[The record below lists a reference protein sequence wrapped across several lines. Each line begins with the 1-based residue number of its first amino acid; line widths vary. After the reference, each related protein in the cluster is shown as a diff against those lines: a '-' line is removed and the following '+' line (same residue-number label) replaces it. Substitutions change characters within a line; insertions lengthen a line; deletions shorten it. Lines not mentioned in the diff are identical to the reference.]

1 MPHLRQNHRRNWS
14 PMSVPSVSVQSPSP
28 SARAHALTALL
39 TQQKSGDPLDEV
51 CSRLWERQAMDGR
64 DRAFAMELV
73 YGVLRRLETLDW
85 RLEPALKKPLPRLP
99 QIVQMLLRM
108 GMYQLAYMD
117 RVPASAAVNESV
129 NLAKSHRAQLGRDW
143 SGLVNAV
150 LRTVTRL
157 PERPFPER
165 QPDPAAALSIRYAV
179 PQWLCMRWVEQM
191 GLERAEAACQTVS
204 AIPVLTLRVNRQKV
218 TRDGFLE
225 QLRTAGIVSLAT
237 TVSPVGVVLE
247 EGRAVPTIPGFQD
260 GLFYVEDEAAQLVPL
275 LLDPQPDECVLDA
288 CAAPGGK
295 TTHLADLM
303 ANRGRIVAMDRHPV
317 RVQIVTEN
325 CRRLGVT
332 IVTPIAGDAREL
344 EAVALQQGRDPRIL
358 PSGTFDRVLVDAP
371 CSGLGVLRRHPDAKG
386 RKDVGMFARHQI
398 LQSEI
403 LEQASTVLRPGG
415 VLVYSTCSTEPEETE
430 EVISRF
436 CRNHSEFVRE
446 SIVPWLP
453 ASALPFVTAQGALS
467 TMGNALGMDGF
478 YAVRLRK
485 SKGLS

>member
-1 MPHLRQNHRRNWS
+1 
-14 PMSVPSVSVQSPSP
+14 
-28 SARAHALTALL
+28 
-39 TQQKSGDPLDEV
+39 
-51 CSRLWERQAMDGR
+51 MDGR

-73 YGVLRRLETLDW
+73 YGVLRRQETLDW
-85 RLEPALKKPLPRLP
+85 RLEPALKKPLARLP
-99 QIVQMLLRM
+99 LMVQMLLRM

-129 NLAKSHRAQLGRDW
+129 NLAKANKVQLGRDW

-157 PERPFPER
+157 PDRPFPEL
-165 QPDPAAALSIRYAV
+165 QPDSGAALSIRYAV
-179 PQWLCMRWVEQM
+179 PQWLCTRWVEQM
-191 GLERAEAACQTVS
+191 GVERAEAACQTVS
-204 AIPVLTLRVNRQKV
+204 AIPALTLRVNRQKV

-225 QLRTAGIVSLAT
+225 QLRAAGIASRPT

-247 EGRAVPTIPGFQD
+247 EGRAVPTIPGFHD

-275 LLDPQPDECVLDA
+275 LLDPQPAEHVLDA

-303 ANRGRIVAMDRHPV
+303 SDRGQIVAMDRHAV
-317 RVQIVTEN
+317 RLQRVTEN

-332 IVTPIAGDAREL
+332 IVIPIAGDAREL
-344 EAVALQQGRDPRIL
+344 EIL
-358 PSGTFDRVLVDAP
+358 ASRLGPGSGDLPPGIFDRVLVDAP

-386 RKDVGMFARHQI
+386 KKDTGMFARHQM

-403 LEQASTVLRPGG
+403 LEQASSVLRPGG

-430 EVISRF
+430 EVIARF
-436 CRNHSEFVRE
+436 CRNHSEYVRE
-446 SIVPWLP
+446 SVVPWLP
-453 ASALPFVTAQGALS
+453 ASALPLVTAQGALS
-467 TMGNALGMDGF
+467 TMGNVFGMDGF

-485 SKGLS
+485 AKGLL

>member
-1 MPHLRQNHRRNWS
+1 
-14 PMSVPSVSVQSPSP
+14 
-28 SARAHALTALL
+28 
-39 TQQKSGDPLDEV
+39 
-51 CSRLWERQAMDGR
+51 MDGR

-73 YGVLRRLETLDW
+73 YGVLRRQETLDW
-85 RLEPALKKPLPRLP
+85 RLEPALKKPLHRLP
-99 QIVQMLLRM
+99 LIVQMLLRM

-129 NLAKSHRAQLGRDW
+129 NLAKANKTQLGRDW

-157 PERPFPER
+157 PERPFPDL

-179 PQWLCMRWVEQM
+179 PQWLCTRWVEQM
-191 GLERAEAACQTVS
+191 GVEQAEAACQTVS
-204 AIPVLTLRVNRQKV
+204 AVPVLTLRVNRQKV
-218 TRDGFLE
+218 TREGFLE
-225 QLRTAGIVSLAT
+225 QLRTAGIASRST

-275 LLDPQPDECVLDA
+275 LLDPQPDERVLDV

-303 ANRGRIVAMDRHPV
+303 SNRGQVVAMDRHAV
-317 RVQIVTEN
+317 RLQMVKEN

-344 EAVALQQGRDPRIL
+344 GAGALRQGGDPRVPPPGI
-358 PSGTFDRVLVDAP
+358 FDRVLVDAP

-386 RKDVGMFARHQI
+386 RKDTGMFARHQM

-403 LEQASTVLRPGG
+403 LEQASSVLRPGG
-415 VLVYSTCSTEPEETE
+415 ALVYSTCSTEPEETE

-436 CRNHSEFVRE
+436 CRTHSEYVRE
-446 SIVPWLP
+446 SVVPWLS
-453 ASALPFVTAQGALS
+453 ASALPLVTAQGALS
-467 TMGNALGMDGF
+467 TMGNVLGMDGF

-485 SKGLS
+485 AKGLL